1 MKMSEEQFQVFLDGV
16 LADSSTATFH
26 EPMEVV
32 ITRVVGKHERTL
44 LLKVPILSGDLYYD
58 TAVRLG
64 WDPDDKKIDDPLW
77 YLSKRRITFIKRV
90 SEDE

>member
-16 LADSSTATFH
+16 LADSSTETFQ

-32 ITRVVGKHERTL
+32 ITRVVGKQERTL
-44 LLKVPILSGDLYYD
+44 LLKVPILTGDIYND

-64 WDPDDKKIDDPLW
+64 WEPDDKKIDNPLW
-77 YLSKRRITFIKRV
+77 YLSKRRIIFIKRV
-90 SEDE
+90 TDE

>member
-1 MKMSEEQFQVFLDGV
+1 MKMSEEQFQVFLDGITGH
-16 LADSSTATFH
+16 SSTTTFH
-26 EPMEVV
+26 EQMEVV
-32 ITRVVGKHERTL
+32 ITRVVGKQERTL
-44 LLKVPILSGDLYYD
+44 LLKVPILTCDLYYD

-64 WDPDDKKIDDPLW
+64 WEPDDEKIDDPLL

>member
-16 LADSSTATFH
+16 LADSYVTTFH
-26 EPMEVV
+26 ESMEVV
-32 ITRVVGKHERTL
+32 ITRVVGKKERTI
-44 LLKVPILSGDLYYD
+44 LLKVPILTGDVYYD

-64 WDPDDKKIDDPLW
+64 WEPDDEKIDDPLL

-90 SEDE
+90 KDE

>member
-1 MKMSEEQFQVFLDGV
+1 MKMSEEQFQVFLDGIT
-16 LADSSTATFH
+16 ADSSITTFH
-26 EPMEVV
+26 EQMEVV
-32 ITRVVGKHERTL
+32 ITRVVGKKERTI

-77 YLSKRRITFIKRV
+77 YLSKRRIIFIKRV